1 MTYNIA
7 EKPWP
12 ESFGSQGVHIRVEGA
27 LKKVIYADIP
37 WRRKDRKPHKKRIII
52 TNLQGEEVKHI
63 HRISIKRERGRLLFS
78 PLGDTRDYM
87 VYYLPYKPQ
96 KEYGYYKKGYQSH
109 CHFNLS
115 WLWLTSQGVH
125 HFSKNFL
132 EAKGVSTSH
141 IVSFYARTPVD
152 VMYPMK
158 TPLTT
163 EEFRV
168 FREENSDDW
177 SLFGEYREFP
187 IWMEREIPV
196 RWIERKDLQRLDLSA
211 LKHEYLAFQVALVA
225 WDCSLDSI
233 SLEFPTLGPI
243 SADAFTCYNT
253 DGVDIHGNPFT
264 KQVSVEQGKIQ
275 PLWIGIDIPRDAP
288 SGSWE
293 GSVVVRT
300 GQGDQRKI
308 LLSLSIGDEVLED
321 RGDSDPTRFSR
332 IRWMNSTIALENRVI
347 PGFSSLQL
355 LKDNTIGYGEKQV
368 TLGKSGLP
376 THIIGSH
383 MTRKDQPKRDLLD
396 APVRLDGFFRG
407 NMESLKFVSVQD
419 SDIIWEQ
426 SSSDE
431 KVSCRLAGHTE
442 FDGYTRYRG
451 VIAAIEDVSFSQGVT
466 LHIPVSLDETTYF
479 MGLGHKGSK
488 LPHKFE
494 HRWKGP
500 YNSFW
505 LGNTQIGVHCTLLGA
520 SYEGPMQ
527 RLYKP
532 GPPPSWYNKGRGR
545 VSIKQEGSVGMVQI
559 STGPFALK
567 PGESLDL
574 EWAFLLTPTQ
584 KIDTERQFTERYNHF
599 PTLDTMG
606 HEAGVKIVNIHH
618 ATDVN
623 PYINYPF
630 LKNKELSQRVEEFRS
645 IGVRTKVY
653 YTLRELTSRLPEL
666 PFLLSLGDE
675 VLARKMARRA
685 GLWFSKPH
693 PWLQEHVDGGC
704 GPEWYSPFEE
714 TDEIDIALLTSG
726 ESRWYNYYLEG
737 LNWMMNNLGIAG
749 IYMDDVSFDRSI
761 VKRIKRILSQNPEAR
776 IDLHSNTGF
785 SKGPATQYTTF
796 FPFMDKLWFGESFKY
811 DNMSPEQYLVES
823 SGIPFGL
830 MGDMLQD
837 GGHRWRGMLYGMTN
851 RYPWPDGP
859 EVLGEK
865 SPLHIWSLWDSFG
878 IANSEMI
885 GYWENFVP
893 VTTNDK
899 QIPATVYRKEG
910 ATLVALASW
919 AKKGR
924 SVTLSVDWEAIGIDQ
939 GSATFILPSVE
950 HFQEGGE
957 YATDHQF
964 DVPPGRGLL
973 ILIQEKGTK

>member
-12 ESFGSQGVHIRVEGA
+12 ERFGSQGVHIRVEGA

-37 WRRKDRKPHKKRIII
+37 WRRKDRKPHRKRIII
-52 TNLQGEEVKHI
+52 TNLQGEEVRHI
-63 HRISIKRERGRLLFS
+63 HRISVNRERGRVLFS
-78 PLGDTRDYM
+78 PIGEDRDYM

-96 KEYGYYKKGYQSH
+96 KEYGYYKKGYTSH
-109 CHFNLS
+109 CRLNAS
-115 WLWLTSQGVH
+115 WLWLTTQGVH

-132 EAKGVSTSH
+132 EAKRVSTSQV
-141 IVSFYARTPVD
+141 VSFYARTPVD

-158 TPLTT
+158 TPLTS
-163 EEFRV
+163 EEFKS
-168 FREENSDDW
+168 FRSNHAEGW
-177 SLFGEYREFP
+177 SLIGEYREYP

-196 RWIERKDLQRLDLSA
+196 RWVDRQELNKLELHGM
-211 LKHEYLAFQVALVA
+211 KHEYLAFQLALIA
-225 WDCSLDSI
+225 WDSPLKHI
-233 SLEFPTLGPI
+233 SVEFPSLGPI
-243 SADAFTCYNT
+243 PSDAFTCYNT
-253 DGVDIHGNPFT
+253 DGVDMYGNPFT
-264 KQVSVEQGKIQ
+264 RDVSVDQGKIQ
-275 PLWIGIDIPRDAP
+275 PLWVGIDIPRDVP
-288 SGSWE
+288 SGSWDGSIIVKTQE
-293 GSVVVRT
+293 GE
-300 GQGDQRKI
+300 RKVEI
-308 LLSLSIGDEVLED
+308 SLHIGDEVLED

-332 IRWMNSTIALENRVI
+332 IRWMNSTIALENSVI
-347 PGFSSLQL
+347 PGFSP
-355 LKDNTIGYGEKQV
+355 LKLDHDTIEYGEKTM
-368 TLGKSGLP
+368 TLNTSGLP
-376 THIIGSH
+376 SHIIGSH
-383 MTRKDQPKRDLLD
+383 PTRKDQPKRELLD
-396 APVRLDGFFRG
+396 NPIRLDGFFHG
-407 NMESLKFVSVQD
+407 NLESLKFVSSQD
-419 SDIIWEQ
+419 SDIMWEQ
-426 SSSDE
+426 SSSNE
-431 KVSCRLAGHTE
+431 SVSCRLSGHTE

-451 VIAAIEDVSFSQGVT
+451 TISAIEHTSFSQGVT
-466 LHIPVSLDETTYF
+466 LHIPISLDEATYF

-488 LPHKFE
+488 LPHRFK
-494 HRWKGP
+494 HRWRGP

-505 LGNTQIGVHCTLLGA
+505 VGNTQIGVHCTLLGS

-532 GPPPSWYNKGRGR
+532 GPPPAWYNKGKGR
-545 VSIKQEGSVGMVQI
+545 VSIEKEGSVGIIQV

-567 PGESLDL
+567 SGESLDL

-584 KIDTERQFTERYNHF
+584 KVHPKRQFTERYNHF
-599 PTLDTMG
+599 PTLDKEG
-606 HEAGVKIVNIHH
+606 KDAGVKIVNIHH

-630 LKNKELSQRVEEFRS
+630 LKNKELSQRIEEFRNL
-645 IGVRTKVY
+645 GVRTKVY

-675 VLARKMARRA
+675 VLTRKMARRA

-737 LNWMMNNLGIAG
+737 LDWMMKNLGIAG
-749 IYMDDVSFDRSI
+749 IYMDDVSFDRTI
-761 VKRIKRILSQNPEAR
+761 VKRIKRILSQDPEAR

-796 FPFMDKLWFGESFKY
+796 FPFMDKLWFGESFNYNK
-811 DNMSPEQYLVES
+811 MTPEQYLVES

-859 EVLGEK
+859 SVLGER
-865 SPLHIWSLWDSFG
+865 SPLHIWKLWDSFG
-878 IANSEMI
+878 IADAEMI

-893 VTTNDK
+893 VTTSDP
-899 QIPATVYRKEG
+899 QIPATVYQKEG
-910 ATLVALASW
+910 VALVALASW
-919 AKKGR
+919 AKKDKR
-924 SVTLSVDWEAIGIDQ
+924 VTLSIDWEALGIDP
-939 GSATFILPSVE
+939 GSATCVLPHIE
-950 HFQEGGE
+950 HFQERGE
-957 YATDHQF
+957 YKKDHQF
-964 DVPPGRGLL
+964 EVPSGRGLL
-973 ILIQEKGTK
+973 ILIQSGRKV